1 MPVITDISDFKGNVV
16 RIDLDD
22 REPLF
27 IYREVAYSYNLQK
40 GMSLPDAAIEQI
52 RNDHDYKKARER
64 ALYLMDY
71 SDNTYMTLFKKLRKN
86 YNEDIC
92 YRVCDDLAEVGIIND
107 KRFAENYARKLIE
120 VKLLGRYRAVQEMRD
135 KGIPKNAMIEAL
147 RPYEDTERERLKELI
162 EKKYLKKLDYE
173 DHNRKLTAA
182 LVRKGYRFDDIKA
195 VLLEI
200 REEYEQEDL

>member
-1 MPVITDISDFKGNVV
+1 
-16 RIDLDD
+16 
-22 REPLF
+22 
-27 IYREVAYSYNLQK
+27 
-40 GMSLPDAAIEQI
+40 
-52 RNDHDYKKARER
+52 
-64 ALYLMDY
+64 
-71 SDNTYMTLFKKLRKN
+71 
-86 YNEDIC
+86 
-92 YRVCDDLAEVGIIND
+92 
-107 KRFAENYARKLIE
+107 
-120 VKLLGRYRAVQEMRD
+120 MRD

-173 DHNRKLTAA
+173 DHNRKLTSA